1 MDKTR
6 DESQQ
11 RKLILDA
18 LAIEAPAQTA
28 TEIAA
33 YINEGTKSIAEQLRR
48 LAAEGWVREI
58 VINAKNVKEKEVFY
72 TLRDYFYR
80 IWYKVRM
87 KGIEDSDIYCMPELA
102 VLLFDRRELNERLK
116 KYTDIDPAKQ
126 LLYKK
131 SLELINNT
139 DFMKNIYI
147 LLSLSK
153 KSEKVE
159 INLLQQC

>member
-72 TLRDYFYR
+72 TLRDYFFR
-80 IWYKVRM
+80 I
-87 KGIEDSDIYCMPELA
+87 
-102 VLLFDRRELNERLK
+102 
-116 KYTDIDPAKQ
+116 
-126 LLYKK
+126 
-131 SLELINNT
+131 
-139 DFMKNIYI
+139 
-147 LLSLSK
+147 
-153 KSEKVE
+153 
-159 INLLQQC
+159 